1 MYDYFTPLVF
11 RLVFPAYRDEELEK
25 ITLYNKVMSSLCDD
39 YLTDFIP
46 QYITEVCTEV
56 IDERESLLIQTNAV
70 FADIIT
76 VSWSYRLND
85 NKLLRN
91 TLLLSLWLG

>member
-1 MYDYFTPLVF
+1 MYDYFTTLVF
-11 RLVFPAYRDEELEK
+11 CLVFPVCREEELEK
-25 ITLYNKVMSSLCDD
+25 ITLYNKVMSCVCDD

-56 IDERESLLIQTNAV
+56 IDERESLMQQTNAV

-76 VSWSYRLND
+76 VRWF
-85 NKLLRN
+85 
-91 TLLLSLWLG
+91 

>member
-1 MYDYFTPLVF
+1 MYDNFTAVVF
-11 RLVFPAYRDEELEK
+11 RLVFPVRDEELEK
-25 ITLYNKVMSSLCDD
+25 ITLYNKVMSCICDD

-76 VSWSYRLND
+76 VRWF
-85 NKLLRN
+85 
-91 TLLLSLWLG
+91 